1 MPQKK
6 VSVCIVTLNASKY
19 LHHCLT
25 LLEQSQGAEIEQIIV
40 VDNRSND
47 NTVKMIHEKHS
58 SVILIQNNRN
68 EGYTIPM
75 NRAMKEADGEYLLIL
90 NPDAFVKPKAVAALA
105 NFLDLHP
112 EVGIAGPKVLNVDG
126 TFQKSCRRGVA
137 RPWNVISYF
146 TGLAE
151 RFPDNSKYTGYHLSH
166 LDENI
171 LNEVD
176 GVSGSCMM
184 IRRNLIDKIDCFD
197 ERFFAYQEDSD
208 YCFRAKAAGWKIYY
222 VPEAEVI
229 HDAGR
234 GGSAAYK
241 YRSLFEWHRSYYLLY
256 KKHFSADYFPLVNG
270 LFYSAMLGKLLMK
283 VIREAVRN

>member
-1 MPQKK
+1 MHQKK

-25 LLEQSQGAEIEQIIV
+25 LLEKSQGTEVEQIIV

-58 SVILIQNNRN
+58 SVTLIQNNRN

-146 TGLAE
+146 TGLAA

-229 HDAGR
+229 HDSGR

-270 LFYSAMLGKLLMK
+270 LFYSAMLGKLLIT

>member
-58 SVILIQNNRN
+58 SVTLIQNNRN

>member
-25 LLEQSQGAEIEQIIV
+25 LLEQSQDAEIEQIIV

-146 TGLAE
+146 TGLAA

-270 LFYSAMLGKLLMK
+270 LFYSAMLGKLLMT
-283 VIREAVRN
+283 VILEAVRN

>member
-25 LLEQSQGAEIEQIIV
+25 LLEKSQGTEVEQIIV

-58 SVILIQNNRN
+58 SVTLIQNNRN

-146 TGLAE
+146 TGLAA

>member
-25 LLEQSQGAEIEQIIV
+25 LLEKSQGAEVEQIIV

-58 SVILIQNNRN
+58 SVTLIQNNRN

-146 TGLAE
+146 TGLSA

-270 LFYSAMLGKLLMK
+270 LFYSAMLGKLLMT

>member
-25 LLEQSQGAEIEQIIV
+25 LLEQSQDAEIEQIIV

>member
-25 LLEQSQGAEIEQIIV
+25 LLEQSQGAEVEQIIV

-58 SVILIQNNRN
+58 SVTLIQNNRN

-146 TGLAE
+146 TGLAA

-270 LFYSAMLGKLLMK
+270 LFYSAMLGKLLMT

>member
-1 MPQKK
+1 MHQKK

-25 LLEQSQGAEIEQIIV
+25 LLEQSQGAEVEQIIV

-58 SVILIQNNRN
+58 SVTLIQNNRN

-146 TGLAE
+146 TGLAA

-256 KKHFSADYFPLVNG
+256 KKHFSADYFPLFNG
-270 LFYSAMLGKLLMK
+270 LFYSAMLGKLLIT

>member
-25 LLEQSQGAEIEQIIV
+25 LLEQSQGAEVEQIIV

-58 SVILIQNNRN
+58 SVTLIQNNRN

-270 LFYSAMLGKLLMK
+270 LFYSAMLGKLLMT

>member
-25 LLEQSQGAEIEQIIV
+25 LLEQSQGAEVEQIIV

-47 NTVKMIHEKHS
+47 NTVKMIHENHS
-58 SVILIQNNRN
+58 SVTLIQNNRN

-75 NRAMKEADGEYLLIL
+75 NRAMKETDSEYLLIL

-146 TGLAE
+146 TGLAA

-270 LFYSAMLGKLLMK
+270 LFYSAMLGKLLMT

>member
-25 LLEQSQGAEIEQIIV
+25 LLEQSQGAEVEQIIV

-58 SVILIQNNRN
+58 SVTLIQNNRN

-146 TGLAE
+146 TGLAA

-256 KKHFSADYFPLVNG
+256 KKHFSADYFPLFNG
-270 LFYSAMLGKLLMK
+270 LFYSAMLGKLLIT

>member
-25 LLEQSQGAEIEQIIV
+25 LLEQSQGAEVEQIIV

-47 NTVKMIHEKHS
+47 NTVKMIHENHS
-58 SVILIQNNRN
+58 SVTLIQNNRN

-146 TGLAE
+146 TGLAA

-270 LFYSAMLGKLLMK
+270 LFYSAMLGKLLMT

>member
-25 LLEQSQGAEIEQIIV
+25 LLEQSQDAEIEQIIV

-146 TGLAE
+146 TGLAA

-270 LFYSAMLGKLLMK
+270 LFYSAMLGKLLIT

>member
-25 LLEQSQGAEIEQIIV
+25 LLEQSQGAEVEQIIV

-58 SVILIQNNRN
+58 SVTLIQNNRN

-146 TGLAE
+146 TGLAA

-229 HDAGR
+229 HDSGR

>member
-1 MPQKK
+1 MPQNK

-25 LLEQSQGAEIEQIIV
+25 LLEQSQGAEVEQIIV

-58 SVILIQNNRN
+58 SVTLIQNNRN

-146 TGLAE
+146 TGLAA

-270 LFYSAMLGKLLMK
+270 LFYSAMLGKLLMT

>member
-25 LLEQSQGAEIEQIIV
+25 LLEKSQGAEVEQIIV

-58 SVILIQNNRN
+58 SVTLIQNNRN

-146 TGLAE
+146 TGLAA

-234 GGSAAYK
+234 GGSAACK
-241 YRSLFEWHRSYYLLY
+241 YRSLFEWHRSDSLLY

>member
-1 MPQKK
+1 MHQKK

-25 LLEQSQGAEIEQIIV
+25 LLEQSQGAEVEQIIV

-58 SVILIQNNRN
+58 SVTLIQNNRN

-146 TGLAE
+146 TGLAA

-270 LFYSAMLGKLLMK
+270 LFYSAMLGKLLMT

>member
-25 LLEQSQGAEIEQIIV
+25 LLEKSQGTEVEQIIV

-58 SVILIQNNRN
+58 SVTLIQNNRN

-146 TGLAE
+146 TGLAA

-270 LFYSAMLGKLLMK
+270 LFYSAMLGKLLIT

>member
-47 NTVKMIHEKHS
+47 NTVKMRHEKHS

-146 TGLAE
+146 TGLAA

>member
-25 LLEQSQGAEIEQIIV
+25 LLEQSQGAEVEQIIV

-58 SVILIQNNRN
+58 SVTLIQNNRN

-146 TGLAE
+146 TGLAA

-184 IRRNLIDKIDCFD
+184 IRRNLIYEIGCFD

-270 LFYSAMLGKLLMK
+270 LFYSAMLGKLLIT

>member
-1 MPQKK
+1 MSQTK

-25 LLEQSQGAEIEQIIV
+25 LLEKSQGARIEQIIV

-47 NTVKMIHEKHS
+47 NTVNMIPANHS
-58 SVILIQNNRN
+58 SVKLIRNNRN

-75 NRAMKEADGEYLLIL
+75 NRAMKESDGDYLLIL
-90 NPDAFVKPKAVAALA
+90 NPDAFVRPNAVMALA

-112 EVGIAGPKVLNVDG
+112 EIGIAGPKVLNVDG

-146 TGLAE
+146 TGFAN
-151 RFPDNSKYTGYHLSH
+151 RFPNDSKYTGYHLSH
-166 LDENI
+166 LNENSAC
-171 LNEVD
+171 EVD

-184 IRRNLIDKIDCFD
+184 IRRKVIDKVGLFD

-208 YCFRAKAAGWKIYY
+208 YCFRAKAAGWKIFY
-222 VPEAEVI
+222 VPEAEVV

-234 GGSAAYK
+234 GGSAAFK
-241 YRSLFEWHRSYYLLY
+241 YRSLFEWHRSYFLLY
-256 KKHFSADYFPLVNG
+256 RKHFSADYFPLFNG
-270 LFYSAMLGKLLMK
+270 LFYSAMLGKLLMT
-283 VIREAVRN
+283 VIWDTVRN

>member
-25 LLEQSQGAEIEQIIV
+25 LLEQSQGADVEQIIV

-58 SVILIQNNRN
+58 SVTLIQNNRN

-75 NRAMKEADGEYLLIL
+75 NRAMKEAYGEYLLIL

-146 TGLAE
+146 TGLAA

-270 LFYSAMLGKLLMK
+270 LFYSAMLGKLLMT

>member
-25 LLEQSQGAEIEQIIV
+25 LLEQSQGAEVEQIIV

-146 TGLAE
+146 TGLAA
-151 RFPDNSKYTGYHLSH
+151 RFPDNSIYTGYHLSH

-184 IRRNLIDKIDCFD
+184 IRRNLIYEIDCFD

-256 KKHFSADYFPLVNG
+256 NQEIH
-270 LFYSAMLGKLLMK
+270 
-283 VIREAVRN
+283 I

>member
-25 LLEQSQGAEIEQIIV
+25 LLEKSQGTEVEQIIV

-58 SVILIQNNRN
+58 SVTLIQNNRN

-146 TGLAE
+146 TGLAA

-270 LFYSAMLGKLLMK
+270 LFYSAMLGKLLMT

>member
-25 LLEQSQGAEIEQIIV
+25 LLEQSQGAEVEQIIV

-58 SVILIQNNRN
+58 SVTLIQNNRN

-146 TGLAE
+146 TGLAA

-197 ERFFAYQEDSD
+197 ERFFDYQEDSD

-256 KKHFSADYFPLVNG
+256 KKHFSADYFPLFNG
-270 LFYSAMLGKLLMK
+270 LFYSAMLGKLLIT

>member
-105 NFLDLHP
+105 NFLDLYP

-146 TGLAE
+146 TGLAA

-256 KKHFSADYFPLVNG
+256 KKHFSADYFPLANG
-270 LFYSAMLGKLLMK
+270 LFYSAMLGKLLMT

>member
-25 LLEQSQGAEIEQIIV
+25 LLEQSQGAEVEQIIV

-58 SVILIQNNRN
+58 SVTLIQNNRN

-146 TGLAE
+146 TGLAA

-234 GGSAAYK
+234 GGSAVYK

-270 LFYSAMLGKLLMK
+270 LFYSAMLGKLLMT

>member
-25 LLEQSQGAEIEQIIV
+25 LLEQSQGAEVEQIIV

-58 SVILIQNNRN
+58 SVTLIQNNRN

-146 TGLAE
+146 TGLAA

-229 HDAGR
+229 HDSGR

-270 LFYSAMLGKLLMK
+270 LFYSAMLGKLLIT

>member
-1 MPQKK
+1 MPQNK

-58 SVILIQNNRN
+58 SVTLIQNNRN

-146 TGLAE
+146 TGLAA

-184 IRRNLIDKIDCFD
+184 IRRNLIDNIDCFD

-270 LFYSAMLGKLLMK
+270 LFYSAMLGKLLMT

>member
-146 TGLAE
+146 TGLAA

>member
-25 LLEQSQGAEIEQIIV
+25 LLEQSQGAEVEQIIV

-47 NTVKMIHEKHS
+47 NTVKMIHENHS
-58 SVILIQNNRN
+58 SVKLIQNNRN

-146 TGLAE
+146 TGLAA

-270 LFYSAMLGKLLMK
+270 LFYSAMLGKLLIT

>member
-25 LLEQSQGAEIEQIIV
+25 LLEQSQDAEIEQIIV

-146 TGLAE
+146 TGLAA

>member
-25 LLEQSQGAEIEQIIV
+25 LLEQSQGAEVEQIIV

-47 NTVKMIHEKHS
+47 NTVKMIHENHS
-58 SVILIQNNRN
+58 SVKLIQNNRN

-146 TGLAE
+146 TGLAA

-270 LFYSAMLGKLLMK
+270 LFYSAMLGKLLMT

>member
-25 LLEQSQGAEIEQIIV
+25 LLEPSQDAEIEQIIV

>member
-1 MPQKK
+1 MHQKK

-25 LLEQSQGAEIEQIIV
+25 LLEQSQGAEVEQIIV

-58 SVILIQNNRN
+58 SVTLIQNNRN

-146 TGLAE
+146 TGLAA

-270 LFYSAMLGKLLMK
+270 LFYSAMLGKLLIT

>member
-25 LLEQSQGAEIEQIIV
+25 LLEKSQGTEVEQIIV

-58 SVILIQNNRN
+58 SVTLIQNNRN

-270 LFYSAMLGKLLMK
+270 LFYSAMLGKLLMT

>member
-25 LLEQSQGAEIEQIIV
+25 LLEKSQGTEVEQIIV

-58 SVILIQNNRN
+58 SVTLIQNNRN

-256 KKHFSADYFPLVNG
+256 KKHFSADYFPLFNG

>member
-25 LLEQSQGAEIEQIIV
+25 LLEQSQDAEIEQIIV

-112 EVGIAGPKVLNVDG
+112 EVGIAGPKVLNIDG

-146 TGLAE
+146 TGLAA

>member
-25 LLEQSQGAEIEQIIV
+25 LLEQSQGAEVEQIIV

-58 SVILIQNNRN
+58 SVTLIQNNRN

-75 NRAMKEADGEYLLIL
+75 NRAMKEAYGEYLLIL

-146 TGLAE
+146 TGLAA

-171 LNEVD
+171 LYEVD

-184 IRRNLIDKIDCFD
+184 IRRNLIYEIGCFD

-270 LFYSAMLGKLLMK
+270 LFYSAMLGKLLMT

>member
-58 SVILIQNNRN
+58 SVTLIQNNRN

-146 TGLAE
+146 TGLAA

-270 LFYSAMLGKLLMK
+270 LFYSAMLGKLLIT